1 MEIWK
6 SIKGFE
12 NEYEIS
18 NLGNLRSKNRF
29 VKHYIKDANR
39 FYKAKSKKIRLGKD
53 GYYKCTLKKDSLRF
67 DFRVHRLVADTFLEN
82 NDSKKIVNHKN
93 GIKTDNRIENLEWC
107 TSSENVI
114 HAVEIGLIKSK
125 LNDKEVIDIYLSKL
139 SNRKLA
145 KEYNVDSTIIW
156 RIKNKKAYK
165 HIWQQHFLLQEMN

>member
-18 NLGNLRSKNRF
+18 NLGNLRSKDRF

-39 FYKAKSKKIRLGKD
+39 FYKGQSKKVRLGND
-53 GYYKCTLKKDSLRF
+53 GYYKCTLKKDSKRY
-67 DFRVHRLVADTFLEN
+67 DFRVHRLVAEAFIINIE
-82 NDSKKIVNHKN
+82 SECYVNHIN

-107 TSSENVI
+107 SASENVI
-114 HAVEIGLIKSK
+114 HAVKIGLIKTK
-125 LNDKEVIDIYLSKL
+125 INDIEAIKIHYSKL

-145 KEYNVDSTIIW
+145 NEYNVNSSIIW

-165 HIWQQHFLLQEMN
+165 HLWHKHYL